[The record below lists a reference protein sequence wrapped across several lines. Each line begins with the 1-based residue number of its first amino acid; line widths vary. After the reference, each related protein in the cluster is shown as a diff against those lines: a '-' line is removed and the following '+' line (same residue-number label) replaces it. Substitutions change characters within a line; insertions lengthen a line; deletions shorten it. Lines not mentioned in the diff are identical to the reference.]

1 MDGRRTSRGRW
12 VCVLALAA
20 CFGWIGS
27 AQATFRYGDI
37 QISGNIQTQNLFRIQ
52 NGTSTFEAFNP
63 VQQRN
68 TFRLQYEH
76 ALIKQGD
83 LLNGLAYVK
92 PVFKSAAF
100 FAYYRFV
107 YDSIYDIAPG
117 SFIRSQDG
125 SRSGKISDFKDSE
138 RRNMAMENVLR
149 EVFVDLDLSF
159 LPISFRIGRQQ
170 IVWGEAISFR
180 ALDSANALDISWHAQ
195 QEAGLFG
202 KVGFD
207 ELRIPA
213 WTVKMIYNVGEAIPF
228 LSNTFVEAY
237 DIPFEFTPAKVR
249 FNPAPW
255 SVGVR
260 PPFRAGLTVPV
271 GPVAVQACFD
281 DTGSTGDNTNVDF
294 SHAAKDGLCPTRGLQ
309 RSRLRQGLYDG
320 HDPGDVN
327 QFGVRIGAVAPFG
340 INFTLNYI
348 HRRQLGAD
356 IPGATVAKAQVGAVN
371 ADLLNTNS
379 ALPCLAANPLNPNV
393 CLGTRYVQVAPHDTF
408 DPLTRKTT
416 STVGYARVPLE
427 FYYPYVEVFGISANY
442 AEDYTGSIINAES
455 AWTHGLPIATLSP
468 FGNGIR
474 KTDAVLSAIGFD
486 RPTWIR
492 WLNPRSTWTIIT
504 QADIN
509 WFPDHHSF
517 KTGPSPFVQDMGK
530 TIFLDGDTA
539 LPNSTLLSGAFGDRD
554 LNTHIDR
561 LKGVEA
567 VLILAMT
574 SFYRGGTFVPTLAVI
589 TDLANFPSNEFNFS
603 FDYLPT
609 NNIILTPAIRIFT
622 NYGRNVD
629 EPWGVGRFSQNDEV
643 QLKATYQF

>member
-1 MDGRRTSRGRW
+1 MQGRRTSRSLW
-12 VCVLALAA
+12 ACVLAVSA
-20 CFGWIGS
+20 CLWWVGGAS
-27 AQATFRYGDI
+27 ATFRYGDI

-52 NGTSTFEAFNP
+52 NGTNTFEAFNP

-76 ALIKQGD
+76 ALVKQGD
-83 LLNGLAYVK
+83 LLNGLLNVK

-117 SFIRSQDG
+117 PFIRSQDG
-125 SRSGKISDFKDSE
+125 SRSGKISDFKDRE
-138 RRNMAMENVLR
+138 RRDMAMEDVLR
-149 EVFVDLDLSF
+149 EVFVDLDLSY
-159 LPISFRIGRQQ
+159 LPVSFRIGRQQ

-180 ALDSANALDISWHAQ
+180 ALDSVNALDITWHAQ

-213 WTVKMIYNVGEAIPF
+213 WTVKMIYNVGELIPY

-260 PPFRAGLTVPV
+260 LPFRGGLTVPLAA
-271 GPVAVQACFD
+271 GAAVQACFD
-281 DTGSTGDNTNVDF
+281 DTGSTAPSGLTPALSNVDF

-320 HDPGDVN
+320 HDPADVN
-327 QFGVRIGAVAPFG
+327 QFGVRLGAVAPFG
-340 INFTLNYI
+340 INFTINYL

-371 ADLLNTNS
+371 GNI
-379 ALPCLAANPLNPNV
+379 AN
-393 CLGTRYVQVAPHDTF
+393 YVTLDPHDTF
-408 DPLTRKTT
+408 DPITRKTT
-416 STVGYARVPLE
+416 STIGYARVPLE

-455 AWTHGLPIATLSP
+455 AWTHGLPIATLNP

-474 KTDAVLSAIGFD
+474 KTDQVLSAIGFD

-509 WFPDHHSF
+509 WFPDHHSI
-517 KTGPSPFVQDMGK
+517 KTGPSPFIQDNGK

-554 LNTHIDR
+554 LNTHVDR

-574 SFYRGGTFVPTLAVI
+574 SFYRGGTFVPTIAVI
-589 TDLANFPSNEFNFS
+589 TDLANFPSNEFSVS
-603 FDYLPT
+603 FDYLPS
-609 NNIILTPAIRIFT
+609 NNIILTPALRIFT

>member
-1 MDGRRTSRGRW
+1 MDGRRTSRSVW
-12 VCVLALAA
+12 ACVLAVAA
-20 CFGWIGS
+20 CVVWVGR
-27 AQATFRYGDI
+27 ANATFRYGDI

-52 NGTSTFEAFNP
+52 DGTNTFNSFND

-76 ALIKQGD
+76 ALVKQGSLLSG
-83 LLNGLAYVK
+83 LLNVK
-92 PVFKSAAF
+92 PLFKSAAF

-117 SFIRSQDG
+117 PFVRSQDG
-125 SRSGKISDFKDSE
+125 SRSGKISDFKDNE
-138 RRNMAMENVLR
+138 RRNMALEDVLR
-149 EVFVDLDLSF
+149 EVFVDLDLSA
-159 LPISFRIGRQQ
+159 LPLSFRIGRQQ

-180 ALDSANALDISWHAQ
+180 ALDSVNALDLTWHAQ

-213 WTVKMIYNVGEAIPF
+213 WTVKAIYNVGEVIPF

-249 FNPAPW
+249 FDPAPW
-255 SVGVR
+255 SVPAR

-271 GPVAVQACFD
+271 AAGVNVQACFD
-281 DTGSTGDNTNVDF
+281 DTGSTAPSGLTPGMSNVDF
-294 SHAAKDGLCPTRGLQ
+294 SHAAKDGLCPMRGLQ
-309 RSRLRQGLYDG
+309 RSRLRQGIYDG
-320 HDPGDVN
+320 HDPSDVN
-327 QFGVRIGAVAPFG
+327 QFGVRLGAVAPFG
-340 INFTLNYI
+340 INFTLNYL
-348 HRRQLGAD
+348 HRRNLGAD
-356 IPGATVAKAQVGAVN
+356 IPGAAIAKAQVGAVN
-371 ADLLNTNS
+371 GNIQNYIT
-379 ALPCLAANPLNPNV
+379 
-393 CLGTRYVQVAPHDTF
+393 VAPHDTF
-408 DPLTRKTT
+408 DPITRKTT

-427 FYYPYVEVFGISANY
+427 FYYPYVEVFGFSANY
-442 AEDYTGSIINAES
+442 AEEYTGSIINAES
-455 AWTHGLPIATLSP
+455 AWQHGLPISTLNP

-474 KTDAVLSAIGFD
+474 KSDTVLSAVGFD

-509 WFPDHHSF
+509 WITDHHSI
-517 KTGPSPFVQDMGK
+517 KTGRSPFVQDNGK
-530 TIFLDGDTA
+530 TIFLDGDTQ

-554 LNTHIDR
+554 LNTHVDR
-561 LKGVEA
+561 LKSVEC
-567 VLILAMT
+567 VLITAMT
-574 SFYRGGTFVPTLAVI
+574 TFYRGGTFVPTLAII
-589 TDLANFPSNEFNFS
+589 TDLVNFPSNEFNVS
-603 FDYLPT
+603 FDFLPT
-609 NNIILTPAIRIFT
+609 NNIILTPALRIFT

-643 QLKATYQF
+643 QFKATYQF